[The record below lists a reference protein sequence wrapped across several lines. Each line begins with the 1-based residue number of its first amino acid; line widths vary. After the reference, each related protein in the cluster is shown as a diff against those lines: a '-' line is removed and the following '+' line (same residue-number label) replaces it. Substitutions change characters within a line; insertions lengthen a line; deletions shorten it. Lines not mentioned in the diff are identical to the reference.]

1 MTGLSRR
8 LKKAHA
14 RLYRKRQKM
23 RYFERAQAGF
33 ELLDLMTEEIE
44 KEKLLQFLR
53 GTEMDDLRVV
63 GILGPEN
70 FE

>member
-1 MTGLSRR
+1 
-8 LKKAHA
+8 
-14 RLYRKRQKM
+14 M
-23 RYFERAQAGF
+23 RYFRRAQAGF

-70 FE
+70 FECQKERCEVEFVKKLDLNE

>member
-1 MTGLSRR
+1 
-8 LKKAHA
+8 
-14 RLYRKRQKM
+14 M

-70 FE
+70 FEWQKERCEVEFVEKLDLNE